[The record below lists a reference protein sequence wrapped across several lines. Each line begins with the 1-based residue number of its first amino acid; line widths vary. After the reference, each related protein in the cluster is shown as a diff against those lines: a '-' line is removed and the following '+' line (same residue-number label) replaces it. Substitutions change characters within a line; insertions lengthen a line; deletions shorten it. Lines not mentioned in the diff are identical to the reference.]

1 MPLDRT
7 LAQMEG
13 LEESIKK
20 REKKLLDYDEAR
32 TRVNKASQKASDHA
46 KLAKLQEQEAQ
57 ARIAYESLHTEI
69 LNCIPRVNQARQ
81 AILNEILV
89 RFKDINHR
97 FASDMGRYALN
108 SSSTNNNN
116 SGHTSLAS
124 KQKIR
129 ENLEAIKH
137 LSITTK

>member
-32 TRVNKASQKASDHA
+32 TKVNKGSQKASDYT
-46 KLAKLQEQEAQ
+46 KLAKLKEQEAQ

-81 AILNEILV
+81 AILNETLV

-108 SSSTNNNN
+108 NSTNGYNP
-116 SGHTSLAS
+116 SGS

-129 ENLEAIKH
+129 ESLEAIKH